1 MTDADPDSPG
11 RHADFETLAARS
23 GVETRRTVHE
33 VEADRFARLREKFAD
48 PHWAVGAVVTDDAG
62 CVLLVREDGEWLAP
76 GGEVEPGESHAEA
89 LVREVREETG
99 VAVEVGSLV
108 AVTDVTFRCD
118 GRSVGFYFA
127 HYTATPTATALAVD
141 PGTDGEGIKAVRWL
155 ASVPA
160 ETVDREVV
168 VGNR

>member
-1 MTDADPDSPG
+1 MTDPDSPG
-11 RHADFETLAARS
+11 RHADFKTLAARP

-33 VEADRFARLREKFAD
+33 VDADRLARLAEKFDD

-62 CVLLVREDGEWLAP
+62 RVLLVREDGEWLAP

-89 LVREVREETG
+89 LVREVHEETG
-99 VAVEVGSLV
+99 VAVEVGDLV
-108 AVTDVTFRCD
+108 AVTDVSFRCG

-127 HYTATPTATALAVD
+127 HYTATPTATALAAD
-141 PGTDGEGIKAVRWL
+141 PGTNGEGIETVRWL

-160 ETVDREVV
+160 ETVDRDVV
-168 VGNR
+168 VANR